1 VPTGAWTTPLLV
13 APVPSHLSH
22 SEPAP
27 RRFSQT
33 ELDVRMRSS
42 GRSLLEGEEL
52 DKSPIIERI
61 VHDIKQRGITTI
73 IVEQN
78 AVASLELANRVLI
91 LEMGHIVFDGS
102 AKEVLEFRYEGE
114 GCRQSVEARRD
125 HARVDAI
132 VATAV

>member
-1 VPTGAWTTPLLV
+1 LLV

-42 GRSLLEGEEL
+42 GRS
-52 DKSPIIERI
+52 IERI

-102 AKEVLEFRYEGE
+102 AKEVLEFRYEGD
-114 GCRQSVEARRD
+114 GCRQSVGARRD